1 MGKIIALVN
10 QKGGVGKTTSSINL
24 AASLG
29 VYKKRTL
36 LVDLDPQGNSTT
48 GVGISKTDYE
58 KSVYELLK
66 DDANLEEVIM
76 KIHIPRWNELP
87 EIDLYLDQVVNYLEK
102 YLAQYS
108 VNKED
113 KIITKTMINNYV
125 KQGIMPAPEKK
136 KYSRAHIAYLMV
148 ICVLKQVYSISDI
161 GKLIS
166 LTIQYFELSKAY
178 NRFCANLEISVKNV
192 FSKKEFPNTD
202 RMTEEQYLL
211 KNVVQ
216 SVADKLYVEMK
227 FLNKET

>member
-1 MGKIIALVN
+1 M
-10 QKGGVGKTTSSINL
+10 Q
-24 AASLG
+24 
-29 VYKKRTL
+29 
-36 LVDLDPQGNSTT
+36 
-48 GVGISKTDYE
+48 E
-58 KSVYELLK
+58 
-66 DDANLEEVIM
+66 NLEEVIM

-102 YLAQYS
+102 YLTQYS
-108 VNKED
+108 ANKED
-113 KIITKTMINNYV
+113 KIITNTMINNYV

-148 ICVLKQVYSISDI
+148 ICILKQVYSISDI

-192 FSKKEFPNTD
+192 FTRKQFPNIE

-227 FLNKET
+227 FLNKE

>member
-1 MGKIIALVN
+1 MQENI
-10 QKGGVGKTTSSINL
+10 
-24 AASLG
+24 
-29 VYKKRTL
+29 
-36 LVDLDPQGNSTT
+36 
-48 GVGISKTDYE
+48 
-58 KSVYELLK
+58 
-66 DDANLEEVIM
+66 EEAIM

-125 KQGIMPAPEKK
+125 KQGVMPAPEKK
-136 KYSRAHIAYLMV
+136 KYSRAHIAYLIV
-148 ICVLKQVYSISDI
+148 ICILKQVYSISDI

-192 FSKKEFPNTD
+192 FTRKQFPNIE

>member
-1 MGKIIALVN
+1 MSGKEQENIV
-10 QKGGVGKTTSSINL
+10 
-24 AASLG
+24 
-29 VYKKRTL
+29 
-36 LVDLDPQGNSTT
+36 
-48 GVGISKTDYE
+48 
-58 KSVYELLK
+58 
-66 DDANLEEVIM
+66 

-87 EIDLYLDQVVNYLEK
+87 EIDLYLDQVVNYIEK
-102 YLAQYS
+102 YIGQYN

-136 KYSRAHIAYLMV
+136 KYSRSHIAYLIV

-178 NRFCANLEISVKNV
+178 NRFCANLEVSVMNV
-192 FSKKEFPNTD
+192 FSRKEFPNTEK
-202 RMTEEQYLL
+202 MTEEQYLL

-216 SVADKLYVEMK
+216 SVAEKLYVEKK
-227 FLNKET
+227 FLNKEQ

>member
-1 MGKIIALVN
+1 MQEID
-10 QKGGVGKTTSSINL
+10 Q
-24 AASLG
+24 
-29 VYKKRTL
+29 
-36 LVDLDPQGNSTT
+36 
-48 GVGISKTDYE
+48 E
-58 KSVYELLK
+58 M
-66 DDANLEEVIM
+66 IM

-87 EIDLYLDQVVNYLEK
+87 EIDLYLDQVVSYLEK
-102 YLAQYS
+102 YLEQYN

-125 KQGIMPAPEKK
+125 KLGIMPAPEKK
-136 KYSRAHIAYLMV
+136 KYSREHIAYLIV

-192 FSKKEFPNTD
+192 FSRKEFPNVE

-216 SVADKLYVEMK
+216 SIADKLYVELK
-227 FLNKET
+227 FLNSEK

>member
-1 MGKIIALVN
+1 MQENI
-10 QKGGVGKTTSSINL
+10 
-24 AASLG
+24 
-29 VYKKRTL
+29 
-36 LVDLDPQGNSTT
+36 
-48 GVGISKTDYE
+48 
-58 KSVYELLK
+58 
-66 DDANLEEVIM
+66 EEAIM

-125 KQGIMPAPEKK
+125 KQGVMPAPEKK
-136 KYSRAHIAYLMV
+136 KYSRAHIAYLIV
-148 ICVLKQVYSISDI
+148 ICILKQVYSISDI

>member
-1 MGKIIALVN
+1 M
-10 QKGGVGKTTSSINL
+10 QE
-24 AASLG
+24 
-29 VYKKRTL
+29 
-36 LVDLDPQGNSTT
+36 VDQ
-48 GVGISKTDYE
+48 E
-58 KSVYELLK
+58 M
-66 DDANLEEVIM
+66 IM

-102 YLAQYS
+102 YLEQYN

-125 KQGIMPAPEKK
+125 KLGIMPAPEKK
-136 KYSRAHIAYLMV
+136 KYSKEHIAYLIV

-166 LTIQYFELSKAY
+166 LTIQYFELGKAY

-192 FSKKEFPNTD
+192 FTRKEFPNVEK
-202 RMTEEQYLL
+202 MTEEQYLL

-216 SVADKLYVEMK
+216 SIADKLYVELK
-227 FLNKET
+227 FLNKDK

>member
-1 MGKIIALVN
+1 M
-10 QKGGVGKTTSSINL
+10 Q
-24 AASLG
+24 
-29 VYKKRTL
+29 
-36 LVDLDPQGNSTT
+36 
-48 GVGISKTDYE
+48 E
-58 KSVYELLK
+58 
-66 DDANLEEVIM
+66 NLEEVIM

-102 YLAQYS
+102 YLTQYS
-108 VNKED
+108 ANKED

-148 ICVLKQVYSISDI
+148 ICILKQVYSISDI

-178 NRFCANLEISVKNV
+178 NIFCANLEISVKNV
-192 FSKKEFPNTD
+192 FTRKQFPNIE

-227 FLNKET
+227 FLNKE